1 MRTWADPRMVDP
13 SIEPT
18 KRRPNQCYAGTPVK
32 ANRSAHG
39 IAAACTLR
47 GWLGMWSLRV
57 AQTRAAPHL
66 ARCANTFEFGFG
78 PVDSVRSLVA
88 RVAPSEVLHAAL
100 ESPVENPPPYWQA
113 AAEQGLQGVHLA
125 ESVGGQG
132 FGILELAVVL
142 AEFGYGAVPG
152 PFVPSAIASALIA
165 AHDPQA
171 KVLAEL
177 ATGAAIA
184 AYALDSGLT
193 ATRHGDV
200 LVIRGEVR
208 AVPAAAQA
216 SVLVL
221 PVAIES
227 RDEWVVLRNDQL
239 EIEAV
244 KSLDPLRPIAHV
256 RANAV
261 DVSDDA
267 LLSNL
272 TMTTA
277 HALMSTLL
285 SAEAVG
291 VARWATDTAS
301 AYAKIREQFG
311 RPIGQFQAIKHKC
324 AEMIADTER
333 ATAAVWD
340 AARALDDAGE
350 SSSDVE
356 FAAAVAATLA
366 PATAQRCTQDC
377 IQVHGGIGFTWEHDT
392 NVYYRRALMLA
403 ACFGRSSEYPQRVV
417 DTATTAGMR
426 PVDIDLDPSTEKLRA
441 QIRAEVA
448 ALKAMP
454 REPRTV
460 AIAEGGWVL
469 PYLPKPW
476 GRAASPVEQIIIAQE
491 FTAGRVKRPQIA
503 IATWIVPS
511 IVAFGTD
518 NQKQRLLPPT
528 FRGDIF
534 WCQLFSEPGAGSDL
548 ASLATKATRV
558 DGGWR
563 ITGQKIWTTG
573 AQYSQWGALLA
584 RTDPS
589 APKHNGITYFLL
601 DMKSEGVQV
610 KPLRELTG
618 KEFFNTVY
626 LDDVFV
632 PDELVLGEVNRGW
645 EVSRNTLTA
654 ERVSIGG
661 SDSTFLPT
669 LGEFVDFVRDYRFE
683 GQFDQVARHRA
694 GQLIAEGH
702 ATKLLNLR
710 STLLTLAG
718 GDPMAPA
725 AISKL
730 LSMRTGQ
737 GYAEFAV
744 SSFGTDAV
752 IGDTER
758 LPGKWGEYL
767 LASRATTIYG
777 GTSEVQLNI
786 IAERL
791 LGLPRDP

>member
-1 MRTWADPRMVDP
+1 M
-13 SIEPT
+13 SI
-18 KRRPNQCYAGTPVK
+18 AITPE
-32 ANRSAHG
+32 HYE
-39 IAAACTLR
+39 
-47 GWLGMWSLRV
+47 
-57 AQTRAAPHL
+57 L
-66 ARCANTFEFGFG
+66 A
-78 PVDSVRSLVA
+78 DSVRSLVA

-403 ACFGRSSEYPQRVV
+403 ACFGRGSEYPQRVV

-669 LGEFVDFVRDYRFE
+669 LGEFVDFVHDYRFE

>member
-1 MRTWADPRMVDP
+1 M
-13 SIEPT
+13 SI
-18 KRRPNQCYAGTPVK
+18 AITPE
-32 ANRSAHG
+32 HYE
-39 IAAACTLR
+39 
-47 GWLGMWSLRV
+47 
-57 AQTRAAPHL
+57 L
-66 ARCANTFEFGFG
+66 A
-78 PVDSVRSLVA
+78 DSVRSLVA

-171 KVLAEL
+171 KVVAEL

-403 ACFGRSSEYPQRVV
+403 ACFGRGSEYPQRVV

>member
-1 MRTWADPRMVDP
+1 MPIA
-13 SIEPT
+13 I
-18 KRRPNQCYAGTPVK
+18 TPE
-32 ANRSAHG
+32 H
-39 IAAACTLR
+39 
-47 GWLGMWSLRV
+47 
-57 AQTRAAPHL
+57 QDL
-66 ARCANTFEFGFG
+66 A
-78 PVDSVRSLVA
+78 DSVRSLVA
-88 RVAPSEVLHAAL
+88 RVAPSDVLHAAL
-100 ESPVENPPPYWQA
+100 ETPINNPPPYWQA

-165 AHDPQA
+165 AHDPDA
-171 KVLAEL
+171 KVLADL
-177 ATGAAIA
+177 ASGAAIA

-193 ATRHGDV
+193 ATSHRSDNNG

-208 AVPAAAQA
+208 AVPAAGEA
-216 SVLVL
+216 SLLVL
-221 PVAIES
+221 PVAIDSGE
-227 RDEWVVLRNDQL
+227 EWVVLRADQL
-239 EIEAV
+239 EIEPV
-244 KSLDPLRPIAHV
+244 KSVDPLRPIAHV

-261 DVSDDA
+261 EVGDDA
-267 LLSNL
+267 VLSNL
-272 TMTTA
+272 STVAA
-277 HALMSTLL
+277 HALISTLL

-291 VARWATDTAS
+291 VARWATDTA
-301 AYAKIREQFG
+301 AQYAKIREQFG

-340 AARALDDAGE
+340 AARAVDEARENGWE
-350 SSSDVE
+350 IEGSAVE

-366 PATAQRCTQDC
+366 PAAAQRCTQDC
-377 IQVHGGIGFTWEHDT
+377 IQVHGGIGYTWEHDT
-392 NVYYRRALMLA
+392 NVYYRRALIVA
-403 ACFGRSSEYPQRVV
+403 AAFGRRAEYPQRVV
-417 DTATTAGMR
+417 DTATTTGMR
-426 PVDIDLDPSTEKLRA
+426 KLDIDLDPDTERLRA
-441 QIRAEVA
+441 EIRDEVA
-448 ALKAMP
+448 ALKAIS
-454 REPRTV
+454 RDERAT

-476 GRAASPVEQIIIAQE
+476 GRAADPVEQIIIAQE
-491 FTAGRVKRPQIA
+491 FTTGRVRRPPIGIA
-503 IATWIVPS
+503 AWIVPS

-518 NQKQRLLPPT
+518 EQKQRFLPPT
-528 FRGDIF
+528 FRGEMI

-548 ASLATKATRV
+548 AGLSTKATKV

-563 ITGQKIWTTG
+563 ISGQKIWTTA
-573 AQYSQWGALLA
+573 AQFSQWGALLA

-589 APKHNGITYFLL
+589 APKHNGISYFLL
-601 DMKSEGVQV
+601 DMSSEGVEV

-618 KEFFNTVY
+618 GAMFNTVFI
-626 LDDVFV
+626 DDVFV

-654 ERVSIGG
+654 ERVSIG
-661 SDSTFLPT
+661 SSEAPFLAN
-669 LGEFVDFVRDYRFE
+669 LDQFVEFIRD
-683 GQFDQVARHRA
+683 GQFDQIAQNRA

-702 ATKLLNLR
+702 AAKVLNMR

-718 GDPMAPA
+718 GDAMPSA

-737 GYAEFAV
+737 GYAEFGV
-744 SSFGTDAV
+744 SSFGTDAA
-752 IGDTER
+752 IGDPAT
-758 LPGKWGEYL
+758 PAGKWDEFL

>member
-1 MRTWADPRMVDP
+1 M
-13 SIEPT
+13 SI
-18 KRRPNQCYAGTPVK
+18 AITPE
-32 ANRSAHG
+32 HYE
-39 IAAACTLR
+39 
-47 GWLGMWSLRV
+47 
-57 AQTRAAPHL
+57 L
-66 ARCANTFEFGFG
+66 A
-78 PVDSVRSLVA
+78 DSVRSLVA

-356 FAAAVAATLA
+356 FAAAVAPTLA

-403 ACFGRSSEYPQRVV
+403 ACFGRGSEYPQRVV

-645 EVSRNTLTA
+645 GVSRNTLTA

>member
-1 MRTWADPRMVDP
+1 MPIA
-13 SIEPT
+13 I
-18 KRRPNQCYAGTPVK
+18 TPE
-32 ANRSAHG
+32 H
-39 IAAACTLR
+39 
-47 GWLGMWSLRV
+47 
-57 AQTRAAPHL
+57 QDL
-66 ARCANTFEFGFG
+66 A
-78 PVDSVRSLVA
+78 DSVRSLVA

-100 ESPVENPPPYWQA
+100 ETPIDNPPPYWRS

-152 PFVPSAIASALIA
+152 PFVPSAIASALIS
-165 AHDPQA
+165 AHDPEA
-171 KVLAEL
+171 KVLADL
-177 ATGAAIA
+177 ASGTAIA

-193 ATRHGDV
+193 ATQYGPNDTG

-208 AVPAAAQA
+208 AVPAAGEA
-216 SVLVL
+216 SLLVL
-221 PVAIES
+221 PVAIDSGE
-227 RDEWVVLRNDQL
+227 EWVVLRADQL
-239 EIEAV
+239 EIEPV
-244 KSLDPLRPIAHV
+244 TSVDPLRPIAHV

-261 DVSDDA
+261 EIGEDA
-267 LLSNL
+267 MLSNL
-272 TMTTA
+272 SVVA
-277 HALMSTLL
+277 ARALMSTLL

-311 RPIGQFQAIKHKC
+311 RPIGQFQAVKHKC

-340 AARALDDAGE
+340 AARAVDEASQNNWDTEGSA
-350 SSSDVE
+350 VE

-366 PATAQRCTQDC
+366 PAAAQRCTQDC

-392 NVYYRRALMLA
+392 NVYYRRAVILA
-403 ACFGRSSEYPQRVV
+403 ACFGRRSEYAQRVV
-417 DTATTAGMR
+417 DTATSTGMR
-426 PVDIDLDPSTEKLRA
+426 KLDIDLDSDTEKLRA
-441 QIRAEVA
+441 EIRADVA
-448 ALKAMP
+448 ALKAIP
-454 REPRTV
+454 REDRKT

-469 PYLPKPW
+469 PHLPAPW
-476 GRAASPVEQIIIAQE
+476 GRGASPVEQIVIAQE
-491 FTAGRVKRPQIA
+491 FTSGQVRRPQLGIA
-503 IATWIVPS
+503 SWIVPS

-518 NQKQRLLPPT
+518 EQKQRFLPPT
-528 FRGDIF
+528 FRGDMT

-548 ASLATKATRV
+548 AGLSTKATKT
-558 DGGWR
+558 DDGWR
-563 ITGQKIWTTG
+563 ITGQKIWTTA
-573 AQYSQWGALLA
+573 AQFSQWGALLA

-589 APKHNGITYFLL
+589 APKHSGISYFLL
-601 DMKSEGVQV
+601 DMNSDGVDV

-618 KEFFNTVY
+618 GAMFNTVFI
-626 LDDVFV
+626 DDVFV

-654 ERVSIGG
+654 ERVSIGSG
-661 SDSTFLPT
+661 EPAFLAN
-669 LGEFVDFVRDYRFE
+669 LDEFVEYIHD
-683 GQFDQVARHRA
+683 GHFDQIAQNRA

-702 ATKLLNLR
+702 AARLLNMR

-718 GDPMAPA
+718 RDAMPSA

-737 GYAEFAV
+737 GYAEFGV
-744 SSFGTDAV
+744 SSFGTDAA
-752 IGDTER
+752 IGDPEQ
-758 LPGKWGEYL
+758 LPGKWNGYL

>member
-1 MRTWADPRMVDP
+1 MP
-13 SIEPT
+13 
-18 KRRPNQCYAGTPVK
+18 
-32 ANRSAHG
+32 
-39 IAAACTLR
+39 IAINPEH
-47 GWLGMWSLRV
+47 
-57 AQTRAAPHL
+57 QDL
-66 ARCANTFEFGFG
+66 A
-78 PVDSVRSLVA
+78 DSVRSLVA

-100 ESPVENPPPYWQA
+100 ETPIDNPPPYWRA
-113 AAEQGLQGVHLA
+113 AADQGLQGVHLA

-152 PFVPSAIASALIA
+152 PFVPSAIASALIS
-165 AHDPQA
+165 AHDPEA
-171 KVLAEL
+171 KVLADL
-177 ATGAAIA
+177 ASGAAIA
-184 AYALDSGLT
+184 AYALDAGLT
-193 ATRHGDV
+193 ATRHGDA

-216 SVLVL
+216 SLLVL
-221 PVAIES
+221 PVAIDSGE
-227 RDEWVVLRNDQL
+227 EWVVLRADQL
-239 EIEAV
+239 EIETVASV
-244 KSLDPLRPIAHV
+244 DPLRPIAHV
-256 RANAV
+256 RANAIEV
-261 DVSDDA
+261 ADDVV
-267 LLSNL
+267 LSNL
-272 TMTTA
+272 SVVA
-277 HALMSTLL
+277 AKALISTLL

-301 AYAKIREQFG
+301 DYAKIREQFG
-311 RPIGQFQAIKHKC
+311 RPIGQFQAVKHKC

-340 AARALDDAGE
+340 AARAVDEARENNWDTEGSA
-350 SSSDVE
+350 VE

-366 PATAQRCTQDC
+366 PSAAQRCTQDC

-392 NVYYRRALMLA
+392 NVYYRRALVLA
-403 ACFGRSSEYPQRVV
+403 AGFGRRSEYPQRVV
-417 DTATTAGMR
+417 DTATTTGMR
-426 PVDIDLDPSTEKLRA
+426 TLDLDLDPDTEKLRDE
-441 QIRAEVA
+441 IREEVV
-448 ALKAMP
+448 ALKGIA
-454 REPRTV
+454 REERNT

-469 PYLPKPW
+469 PYLPAPW
-476 GRAASPVEQIIIAQE
+476 GRDAGPVEQIIIAQE
-491 FTAGRVKRPQIA
+491 FNTGRVRRPPIGIA
-503 IATWIVPS
+503 AWIVPS

-518 NQKQRLLPPT
+518 EQKQRFLPPT
-528 FRGDIF
+528 FRGEMI

-548 ASLATKATRV
+548 AGLTTKATKV

-563 ITGQKIWTTG
+563 ITGQKIWTTA
-573 AQYSQWGALLA
+573 AQFSQWGALLA

-589 APKHNGITYFLL
+589 APKHNGISYFLL
-601 DMKSEGVQV
+601 DMKSEGVEV

-618 KEFFNTVY
+618 GAMFNTVFI
-626 LDDVFV
+626 DDVFV

-654 ERVSIGG
+654 ERVSIGN
-661 SDSTFLPT
+661 SEAPFLAS
-669 LGEFVDFVRDYRFE
+669 LDQFVEFIRD
-683 GQFDQVARHRA
+683 GQFDQIGQNRA

-702 ATKLLNLR
+702 AAKVLNMR

-718 GDPMAPA
+718 GDAMPSA

-737 GYAEFAV
+737 GYAEFGM
-744 SSFGTDAV
+744 SSFGSDGA
-752 IGDTER
+752 IGDPEQ
-758 LPGKWGEYL
+758 LSGKWAEYV

>member
-1 MRTWADPRMVDP
+1 MP
-13 SIEPT
+13 
-18 KRRPNQCYAGTPVK
+18 
-32 ANRSAHG
+32 
-39 IAAACTLR
+39 IAII
-47 GWLGMWSLRV
+47 SEH
-57 AQTRAAPHL
+57 QDL
-66 ARCANTFEFGFG
+66 A
-78 PVDSVRSLVA
+78 DSVRSLVA
-88 RVAPSEVLHAAL
+88 RVAPSEVLHAAM
-100 ESPVENPPPYWQA
+100 ETPVENPPPYWQA
-113 AAEQGLQGVHLA
+113 AAEQGLQGVHLSEA
-125 ESVGGQG
+125 VGGQG
-132 FGILELAVVL
+132 FGLLELAIVL

-165 AHDPQA
+165 SHDPEA

-177 ATGAAIA
+177 ASGAAIA

-193 ATRHGDV
+193 ATRKGPEDEGV

-221 PVAIES
+221 PVAIDS
-227 RDEWVVLRNDQL
+227 GDEWVVLRAEELD
-239 EIEAV
+239 IEPV

-256 RANAV
+256 TADAV
-261 DVSDDA
+261 EVGEDA
-267 LLSNL
+267 LLSTL
-272 TMTTA
+272 TRTNA

-285 SAEAVG
+285 SAEAIG
-291 VARWATDTAS
+291 VARWATDTA
-301 AYAKIREQFG
+301 AQYAKIREQFG

-340 AARALDDAGE
+340 AARAIDEG
-350 SSSDVE
+350 SPDVE

-366 PATAQRCTQDC
+366 PTAAQRCTQDC
-377 IQVHGGIGFTWEHDT
+377 IQVHGGIGYTWEHDT

-403 ACFGRSSEYPQRVV
+403 ACFGRSSDYPQKVV
-417 DTATTAGMR
+417 NTATTTGMR
-426 PVDIDLDPSTEKLRA
+426 PVDIDLDPETEKLREE
-441 QIRAEVA
+441 IRAEVA
-448 ALKAMP
+448 AFKARD

-460 AIAEGGWVL
+460 ALAEGGWVL

-476 GRAASPVEQIIIAQE
+476 GRASSPIEQIIIAQE
-491 FTAGRVKRPQIA
+491 FTTGRVRRPQVGIA
-503 IATWIVPS
+503 AWIIPS
-511 IVAFGTD
+511 IVAFGTEE
-518 NQKQRLLPPT
+518 QKQRFLPPT
-528 FRGDIF
+528 FRGEMV

-548 ASLATKATRV
+548 AGLSTKATRA

-563 ITGQKIWTTG
+563 ITGQKIWTTA
-573 AQYSQWGALLA
+573 AQYSHWGALLA
-584 RTDPS
+584 RTEPS

-601 DMKSEGVQV
+601 DMRSEGVTV

-618 KEFFNTVY
+618 NAMFNTVY
-626 LDDVFV
+626 IDDVFV
-632 PDELVLGEVNRGW
+632 PDECVLGEVNRGW

-654 ERVSIGG
+654 ERVSIGS
-661 SDSTFLPT
+661 SDANFLAT
-669 LGEFVDFVRDYRFE
+669 LPQFVEFVRNYRSE
-683 GQFDQVARHRA
+683 GQFDQVAQHRA

-702 ATKLLNLR
+702 AAKVLNLR

-718 GDPMAPA
+718 GDAMPSA

-744 SSFGTDAV
+744 SSFGTDAA
-752 IGDTER
+752 IGDPDE
-758 LPGKWGEYL
+758 LAGKWGEYL

>member
-1 MRTWADPRMVDP
+1 M
-13 SIEPT
+13 
-18 KRRPNQCYAGTPVK
+18 
-32 ANRSAHG
+32 
-39 IAAACTLR
+39 
-47 GWLGMWSLRV
+47 
-57 AQTRAAPHL
+57 
-66 ARCANTFEFGFG
+66 
-78 PVDSVRSLVA
+78 A

-403 ACFGRSSEYPQRVV
+403 ACFGRGS
-417 DTATTAGMR
+417 G
-426 PVDIDLDPSTEKLRA
+426 
-441 QIRAEVA
+441 IRSGWWT
-448 ALKAMP
+448 P
-454 REPRTV
+454 R
-460 AIAEGGWVL
+460 
-469 PYLPKPW
+469 
-476 GRAASPVEQIIIAQE
+476 
-491 FTAGRVKRPQIA
+491 
-503 IATWIVPS
+503 
-511 IVAFGTD
+511 
-518 NQKQRLLPPT
+518 
-528 FRGDIF
+528 
-534 WCQLFSEPGAGSDL
+534 
-548 ASLATKATRV
+548 
-558 DGGWR
+558 
-563 ITGQKIWTTG
+563 
-573 AQYSQWGALLA
+573 
-584 RTDPS
+584 
-589 APKHNGITYFLL
+589 
-601 DMKSEGVQV
+601 
-610 KPLRELTG
+610 
-618 KEFFNTVY
+618 
-626 LDDVFV
+626 
-632 PDELVLGEVNRGW
+632 
-645 EVSRNTLTA
+645 
-654 ERVSIGG
+654 
-661 SDSTFLPT
+661 
-669 LGEFVDFVRDYRFE
+669 
-683 GQFDQVARHRA
+683 
-694 GQLIAEGH
+694 
-702 ATKLLNLR
+702 
-710 STLLTLAG
+710 
-718 GDPMAPA
+718 
-725 AISKL
+725 
-730 LSMRTGQ
+730 
-737 GYAEFAV
+737 
-744 SSFGTDAV
+744 
-752 IGDTER
+752 R
-758 LPGKWGEYL
+758 LPVCV
-767 LASRATTIYG
+767 R
-777 GTSEVQLNI
+777 
-786 IAERL
+786 
-791 LGLPRDP
+791 

>member
-1 MRTWADPRMVDP
+1 
-13 SIEPT
+13 
-18 KRRPNQCYAGTPVK
+18 
-32 ANRSAHG
+32 
-39 IAAACTLR
+39 
-47 GWLGMWSLRV
+47 
-57 AQTRAAPHL
+57 
-66 ARCANTFEFGFG
+66 
-78 PVDSVRSLVA
+78 
-88 RVAPSEVLHAAL
+88 
-100 ESPVENPPPYWQA
+100 
-113 AAEQGLQGVHLA
+113 VHLA

-152 PFVPSAIASALIA
+152 PFVPSAIASALIS
-165 AHDPQA
+165 AHDPEA
-171 KVLAEL
+171 KALVDLAS
-177 ATGAAIA
+177 GAAIA

-208 AVPAAAQA
+208 AVPAAGLA

-221 PVAIES
+221 PVAIDSGE
-227 RDEWVVLRNDQL
+227 EWVVLRADQL
-239 EIEAV
+239 EIV
-244 KSLDPLRPIAHV
+244 PVRSVDPLRPIAHV

-261 DVSDDA
+261 EVGDDA
-267 LLSNL
+267 VLSNL
-272 TMTTA
+272 SVVAA

-285 SAEAVG
+285 SAEAIG
-291 VARWATDTAS
+291 VARWATDTA
-301 AYAKIREQFG
+301 AQYAKIREQFG
-311 RPIGQFQAIKHKC
+311 RPIGQFQAVKHRC

-340 AARALDDAGE
+340 AARAVDEARENHWDIGDSA
-350 SSSDVE
+350 VE

-366 PATAQRCTQDC
+366 PAAAQRCTQDC
-377 IQVHGGIGFTWEHDT
+377 IQVHGGIGYTWEHDT
-392 NVYYRRALMLA
+392 NVYYRRALILA
-403 ACFGRSSEYPQRVV
+403 ASFGRKSEYPQRVV
-417 DTATTAGMR
+417 DTATGTGMR
-426 PVDIDLDPSTEKLRA
+426 ELNIDLDPDAEKLRA
-441 QIRAEVA
+441 DIRAEVA
-448 ALKAMP
+448 GLKAIP
-454 REPRTV
+454 REERAT

-476 GRAASPVEQIIIAQE
+476 GRAANPVEQIIIAQE
-491 FTAGRVKRPQIA
+491 FTTGRVRRPTIGIA
-503 IATWIVPS
+503 AWIVPS

-518 NQKQRLLPPT
+518 EQKQRFLPPT
-528 FRGDIF
+528 FRGEMI

-548 ASLATKATRV
+548 AGLSTKATKV

-563 ITGQKIWTTG
+563 ISGQKIWTTA
-573 AQYSQWGALLA
+573 AQFSQWGALLA

-589 APKHNGITYFLL
+589 APKHQGITYFLL
-601 DMKSEGVQV
+601 DMSSDGVDV

-618 KEFFNTVY
+618 GAMFNTVFI
-626 LDDVFV
+626 DDVFV

-654 ERVSIGG
+654 ERVSIG
-661 SDSTFLPT
+661 SSEAPFLAN
-669 LGEFVDFVRDYRFE
+669 LDQFVEFIRD
-683 GQFDQVARHRA
+683 GHFDQIAQNRA

-702 ATKLLNLR
+702 AAKVLNMR

-718 GDPMAPA
+718 GDAMPSA

-737 GYAEFAV
+737 GYAEFGV
-744 SSFGTDAV
+744 SSFGTDAA
-752 IGDTER
+752 IGDPET
-758 LPGKWGEYL
+758 PAGKWDEYL

>member
-1 MRTWADPRMVDP
+1 M
-13 SIEPT
+13 SI
-18 KRRPNQCYAGTPVK
+18 AITPE
-32 ANRSAHG
+32 HYE
-39 IAAACTLR
+39 
-47 GWLGMWSLRV
+47 
-57 AQTRAAPHL
+57 L
-66 ARCANTFEFGFG
+66 A
-78 PVDSVRSLVA
+78 DSVRSLVA

-177 ATGAAIA
+177 VTGAAIA

-403 ACFGRSSEYPQRVV
+403 ACFGRGSEYPQRVV

-448 ALKAMP
+448 ALEAMP

>member
-1 MRTWADPRMVDP
+1 M
-13 SIEPT
+13 SI
-18 KRRPNQCYAGTPVK
+18 AITPE
-32 ANRSAHG
+32 HYE
-39 IAAACTLR
+39 
-47 GWLGMWSLRV
+47 
-57 AQTRAAPHL
+57 L
-66 ARCANTFEFGFG
+66 A
-78 PVDSVRSLVA
+78 DSVRSLVA

-403 ACFGRSSEYPQRVV
+403 ACFGRGSEYPQRVV

-767 LASRATTIYG
+767 LASRAITIYG

>member
-1 MRTWADPRMVDP
+1 M
-13 SIEPT
+13 SI
-18 KRRPNQCYAGTPVK
+18 AITPE
-32 ANRSAHG
+32 HYE
-39 IAAACTLR
+39 
-47 GWLGMWSLRV
+47 
-57 AQTRAAPHL
+57 L
-66 ARCANTFEFGFG
+66 A
-78 PVDSVRSLVA
+78 DSVRSLVA

-113 AAEQGLQGVHLA
+113 AAEQGLQGVHVA

-403 ACFGRSSEYPQRVV
+403 ACFGRGSEYPQRVV

>member
-1 MRTWADPRMVDP
+1 M
-13 SIEPT
+13 SI
-18 KRRPNQCYAGTPVK
+18 AITPE
-32 ANRSAHG
+32 HYE
-39 IAAACTLR
+39 
-47 GWLGMWSLRV
+47 
-57 AQTRAAPHL
+57 L
-66 ARCANTFEFGFG
+66 A
-78 PVDSVRSLVA
+78 DSVRSLVA

-125 ESVGGQG
+125 ESVSGQG

-403 ACFGRSSEYPQRVV
+403 ACFGRGSEYPQRVV